1 MSKLLIAGARI
12 IDPSQK
18 LDAVGDILVEDGRI
32 ASIESK
38 GAGKGPGRDG
48 ASGAQVIQARGLVA
62 CPGFIDIHCHLREPG
77 QEYKETIATG
87 TLAAARGGFTTVCC
101 MPNTSPAIDSV
112 QVVEYVQRVAREQ
125 ASVRV
130 HPIAAITKGRAG
142 KELSEMAALAAAGV
156 VGFSDDGNAVADADL
171 MRLALTYALDT
182 GLPLME
188 HCEEPSLLAG
198 GVMNE
203 GWVATRLGLRGV
215 PASSEDVLVARDI
228 ALAEQTGGRLH
239 ICHISTAGLRV
250 TAEVT
255 PHHLTM
261 SDDWVAGAPGGAW
274 GPLGLRAYDTST
286 RVNPPLRTR
295 RDAEAL
301 VQALAEGVI
310 DCIATD
316 HAPHDAVSKATT
328 YQEAAPGLSV
338 LETALGSLMSLVHAG
353 VLTLPVLVERL
364 TAGPDRVMGG
374 RFADLATLTPG
385 TPADI
390 TLFDPDAEWVVDA
403 SQFASKGRN
412 TPLEG
417 ATLKGKAMAAI
428 VGGVVKYSDA
438 NVKLAGVRG

>member
-1 MSKLLIAGARI
+1 I
-12 IDPSQK
+12 
-18 LDAVGDILVEDGRI
+18 EDGRI
-32 ASIESK
+32 AAM
-38 GAGKGPGRDG
+38 GAKAPARDG

-77 QEYKETIATG
+77 QEHKETIATG

-101 MPNTSPAIDSV
+101 MPNTLPAIDSV

-125 ASVRV
+125 GAVRV
-130 HPIAAITKGRAG
+130 YPIGAITKGRAG
-142 KELSEMAALAAAGV
+142 VELSEMAALASAGV
-156 VGFSDDGNAVADADL
+156 VGFSDDGNAVADANL

-188 HCEEPSLLAG
+188 HCEDPSLVAG

-215 PASSEDVLVARDI
+215 PASSEEALVARDI

-239 ICHISTAGLRV
+239 ICHISTAGAVELVRRARDRGLRV

-255 PHHLTM
+255 PHHLTIT
-261 SDDWVAGAPGGAW
+261 DEWVAGAPEGAW
-274 GPLGLRAYDTST
+274 APLGLRAYDTST

-301 VQALAEGVI
+301 AQALAEGVI
-310 DCIATD
+310 DCVATD
-316 HAPHDAVSKATT
+316 HAPHDSVSKATT

-338 LETALGSLMSLVHAG
+338 LETALGSLMSLVHG
-353 VLTLPVLVERL
+353 GKLTLPVLVERL
-364 TAGPDRVMGG
+364 TLGPDRVMGG
-374 RFADLATLTPG
+374 RFADLATLKPG

-390 TLFDPDAEWVVDA
+390 TLFDPDSEWVVDTG
-403 SQFASKGRN
+403 QFASKGHN

-417 ATLKGKAMAAI
+417 VTLKGKVMATI
-428 VGGVVKYSDA
+428 VGGALKYSDT
-438 NVKLAGVRG
+438 NIKLAASRD